1 MNLWQVGQQ
10 AKYLLQQKTWSDG
23 STVVFAPESVLCL
36 SSDSDIDALDANLV
50 LPMAIVVLGSGQSD
64 PQANDEPGYWVRD
77 LTVALAVRNYNDR
90 TGQAA
95 IMGAARTGVS
105 DSRGRGLLEIEERVL
120 GALELLNELEG
131 VTVALKSQSAT
142 MTRKDPSDNVYAIKE
157 YVFEVSCTSQ
167 LYYPAPRRMETTILG
182 GGQIAL
188 AWEIP
193 LARYDRYR
201 LVLRRAAGSTPPGL
215 VTSGTGVTLSSL
227 LATSVV
233 DSPGVG
239 TWSYSLFCTY
249 DDFASTSNEAAPATD
264 LRSSD
269 ALSVSGLVAT

>member
-23 STVVFAPESVLCL
+23 STVVFAPQSVLCL
-36 SSDSDIDALDANLV
+36 SSDSEIDALDANLV
-50 LPMAIVVLGSGQSD
+50 MPMAVVVLGSGQSD

-77 LTVALAVRNYNDR
+77 MTVALAVRNYNDR

-95 IMGAARTGVS
+95 VMGASRVGVS

-120 GALELLNELEG
+120 SALELLNELEG

-142 MTRKDPSDNVYAIKE
+142 MTRKDPSDSVYAIKE

-167 LYYPAPRRMETTILG
+167 LFYPAPRRMAATVLG
-182 GGQIAL
+182 SGQVSL
-188 AWEIP
+188 AWTLP
-193 LARYDRYR
+193 VSRYDRYR
-201 LVLRRAAGSTPPGL
+201 VVMRRLAGSTAPGSI
-215 VTSGTGVTLSSL
+215 TAGTGVTLSSV
-227 LATSVV
+227 LATSVT
-233 DSPGVG
+233 DTPGAG

-249 DDFASTSNEAAPATD
+249 DDFASTNNAAAPASD

-269 ALSVSGLVAT
+269 ALSVSGVVAT

>member
-23 STVVFAPESVLCL
+23 STVVFAPQSVLCL
-36 SSDSDIDALDANLV
+36 SSDSEIDALDANLV
-50 LPMAIVVLGSGQSD
+50 MPMAVVVLGSGQSD

-77 LTVALAVRNYNDR
+77 MTVALAVRNYNDR

-95 IMGAARTGVS
+95 VMGASRVGVS

-120 GALELLNELEG
+120 SALELLNELEG

-142 MTRKDPSDNVYAIKE
+142 MTRKDPSDSVYAIKE

-167 LYYPAPRRMETTILG
+167 LFYPAPRRMVTTVLG
-182 GGQIAL
+182 SGQVSL
-188 AWEIP
+188 AWTLP
-193 LARYDRYR
+193 VARYDRYR
-201 LVLRRAAGSTPPGL
+201 VVMRRASGSSAPGSITAG
-215 VTSGTGVTLSSL
+215 TSVTLSSV
-227 LATSVV
+227 LATSVI
-233 DSPGVG
+233 DTPGAG
-239 TWSYSLFCTY
+239 TWSYALFCTY
-249 DDFASTSNEAAPATD
+249 DDFATTNNAAAPASD

-269 ALSVSGLVAT
+269 ALESEGVVAT